1 VQDAIDELVDQNKF
15 GDKQIDE
22 HYMLFLFKIYD
33 SEQGIQNVCKSNS
46 LKQELLN
53 FYIQKEDNEQVLE
66 VCKGEAF
73 IVQHNEPV
81 NGDLWIQ
88 ALTYFRDQQGS
99 EEEMKQ
105 ALEEIRKKNILS
117 PLLVL
122 EILKENPKLK
132 FGVLRNFLLQSL
144 KTQ

>member
-1 VQDAIDELVDQNKF
+1 
-15 GDKQIDE
+15 
-22 HYMLFLFKIYD
+22 M
-33 SEQGIQNVCKSNS
+33 
-46 LKQELLN
+46 
-53 FYIQKEDNEQVLE
+53 LE

-73 IVQHNEPV
+73 ILQQNEPV

-88 ALTYFRDQQGS
+88 ALTYFRDQPGS
-99 EEEMKQ
+99 EEELKQ

-132 FGVLRNFLLQSL
+132 FGVLRQFLLQNL
-144 KTQ
+144 KTQQD